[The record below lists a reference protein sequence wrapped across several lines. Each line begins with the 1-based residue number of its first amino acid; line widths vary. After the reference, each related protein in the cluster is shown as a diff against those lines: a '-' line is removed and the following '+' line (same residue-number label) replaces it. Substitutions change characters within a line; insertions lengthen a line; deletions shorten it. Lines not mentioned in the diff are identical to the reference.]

1 MFIQIANIRIAL
13 GGVGGFSPHP
23 AYLRWE
29 RGNSSIRQQVVNIY
43 VHQYQVENC
52 MLTTTFLRVKWVQP
66 VESMWHSEKGS
77 FSSFLIDNMLHI
89 CFYLFFCYPSVC
101 VSLSRNLKDRKLS
114 ISFSSLPSSFLLC
127 IILPLEHTTIDK
139 TTKSRVHNMVL
150 FSFDRHF
157 LFPSKN
163 VTYPML
169 Q

>member
-1 MFIQIANIRIAL
+1 MGKGEFFNQTTS
-13 GGVGGFSPHP
+13 GE
-23 AYLRWE
+23 YLCAPI
-29 RGNSSIRQQVVNIY
+29 SSRKLHADN
-43 VHQYQVENC
+43 
-52 MLTTTFLRVKWVQP
+52 TTTFLRVKWVQP